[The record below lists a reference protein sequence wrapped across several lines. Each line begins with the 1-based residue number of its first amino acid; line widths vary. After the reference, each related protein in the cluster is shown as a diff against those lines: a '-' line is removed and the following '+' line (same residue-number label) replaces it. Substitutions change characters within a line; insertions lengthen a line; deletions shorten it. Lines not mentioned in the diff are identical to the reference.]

1 MHSWRTGASPSGT
14 LADVL
19 PSSRHQLSEL
29 LSKMLVGRRPD
40 RDTPCA
46 FRNVVKNC
54 SLPGFRRCPQEA
66 GEARRIGHRHRAA
79 PQVGTFRVKARG
91 LGVPPLLGAALGPV
105 AQHALALVA
114 LATLA
119 RPASGRGPVDK
130 PPWLRQRPLFGAFAC
145 RVCPAVFLPDIAGFA
160 TTGLP
165 FASAFSPWA
174 RVRPRSTQQRA
185 GQNWNTAPLGVFPAT
200 HNRPSWASMIERQID
215 RPIPMP
221 SDFVVNSG
229 LKIRSTSCVAMP
241 LPLSATVTMMSLP
254 ITSDLTDRIR
264 GSSSDAIE
272 IDRIRDQIQQHLL
285 QLDSI
290 PCYLSHLPVRVGLLR
305 YPVLL

>member
-1 MHSWRTGASPSGT
+1 MHHRMRSWRTGASPSGT

-105 AQHALALVA
+105 AQSCPRARGLGDLGSAGLRGSDVLRPAKRRQCHCRARYHLKIYFVYRFTATLDYSGSALLAPLLARLVA
-114 LATLA
+114 IFATPEQSAPHAVASLVS
-119 RPASGRGPVDK
+119 RPMSHT
-130 PPWLRQRPLFGAFAC
+130 
-145 RVCPAVFLPDIAGFA
+145 PAVL
-160 TTGLP
+160 L
-165 FASAFSPWA
+165 
-174 RVRPRSTQQRA
+174 
-185 GQNWNTAPLGVFPAT
+185 T
-200 HNRPSWASMIERQID
+200 HNGW
-215 RPIPMP
+215 
-221 SDFVVNSG
+221 VG
-229 LKIRSTSCVAMP
+229 
-241 LPLSATVTMMSLP
+241 SAK
-254 ITSDLTDRIR
+254 
-264 GSSSDAIE
+264 
-272 IDRIRDQIQQHLL
+272 
-285 QLDSI
+285 
-290 PCYLSHLPVRVGLLR
+290 LPVPSVTPSGHFGT
-305 YPVLL
+305 P